1 MSVYRVHKTKNYT
14 VMSNEHLM
22 DKDMSLKAKGLLSVM
37 LALPENWDYSI
48 NGLCSISRENVGA
61 IKSTL
66 SELRDLGYLVVTKKM
81 PNETQSGRIEYQ
93 YDIYETK
100 QGVEKQGVEKQ
111 GVENQPVDFQPIE
124 NPLQSNTNKSNT
136 NNQDTYISNT
146 ERESNKTRTRFIP
159 PTVEEVK
166 AYCIERNN
174 RIDAE
179 HFVDY
184 YTSNGWVVG
193 KVKMKDWKAT
203 VRGWEKREPVFAK
216 NNKKEDR
223 EYMRNDYSNDPLP
236 F

>member
-48 NGLCSISRENVGA
+48 SGLCSISRENVGA

-100 QGVEKQGVEKQ
+100 QGIEKQG
-111 GVENQPVDFQPIE
+111 IE
-124 NPLQSNTNKSNT
+124 N
-136 NNQDTYISNT
+136 
-146 ERESNKTRTRFIP
+146 
-159 PTVEEVK
+159 
-166 AYCIERNN
+166 
-174 RIDAE
+174 
-179 HFVDY
+179 
-184 YTSNGWVVG
+184 
-193 KVKMKDWKAT
+193 KV
-203 VRGWEKREPVFAK
+203 
-216 NNKKEDR
+216 
-223 EYMRNDYSNDPLP
+223 
-236 F
+236 

>member
-37 LALPENWDYSI
+37 LALPESWDYSI
-48 NGLCSISRENVGA
+48 NGLCSISRENVSA

-100 QGVEKQGVEKQ
+100 QGCKKQGIENLY
-111 GVENQPVDFQPIE
+111 VENLSVDFQSVE
-124 NPLQSNTNKSNT
+124 NPLQLNTNKSNT
-136 NNQDTYISNT
+136 YHQDTYVSNT
-146 ERESNKTRTRFIP
+146 DIESKKTRTRFIP

-166 AYCIERNN
+166 AYCVERGNG
-174 RIDAE
+174 IDAE
-179 HFVDY
+179 YFVDHY
-184 YTSNGWVVG
+184 IANGWMVG
-193 KVKMKDWKAT
+193 KAKMKDWKAT
-203 VRGWEKREPVFAK
+203 IRKWERTDKEREK
-216 NNKKEDR
+216 EKSNNIFLDIAEKEWW
-223 EYMRNDYSNDPLP
+223 E
-236 F
+236 